1 MNRFLRLV
9 LVLAGAIPALH
20 AQCEP
25 SLPVREILEKIWA
38 TNTDNIPYKE
48 GEAIRRKLYA
58 EALEAHPHDYFLLRM
73 MLMTTGEKDDAL
85 AWAKSMREKYPERP
99 VYDLIYA
106 QALVGRDTP
115 AARRML
121 EALKTSHPELT
132 RARLV
137 LADSIFGY
145 GRHKDAGRARAEV
158 EDFVKACPA
167 PLDTSP
173 LRSIGAHLP
182 REQAM
187 PVAAEVR
194 KRLAAMPD
202 SAMTGVWG
210 ALWALEFKA
219 RPPAEHPALRKQI
232 ANDLAR
238 FEKAPERS
246 ELRWLTFLRG
256 GYESAG
262 DQDGLKRIN
271 DEIVARYP
279 RSEAAKR
286 ELSDRWRRDHKYPAD
301 GDKAQMEA
309 YRRAEAEQYAAW
321 RKTWP
326 EDSLIYNVLF
336 SALVELPDT
345 KAEQVARMGS
355 ELMALY
361 RKNPNWYGWPPLEFR
376 VADAYLKFKV
386 NIDEAPALVKEGA
399 DAAGKRQREE
409 LSDDQIPEEMRT
421 MLAES
426 ADNLKME
433 RARILL
439 TYYAAVKQTEPAKAI
454 EAELASL
461 QPSKPRS
468 QSTLLER
475 KAQAAEVLGRKLD
488 ALVTYRAALDLRP
501 PGPAPRDGDKLKE
514 NVDRLWKEL
523 GGTPAASSLFATK
536 PKPTEASD
544 SRWERPKNPLPM
556 FSLSD
561 LEGKTWKLA
570 SLEGK
575 AVLINVWATWCGPC
589 RAEHPEFQKLYEK
602 LKERAADVSVISF
615 NVDDDLGKVAPYMKD
630 NKYTFPVLLARE
642 LVDQVLPV
650 IAIPQNWFVDPKGK
664 LQWLQLGYGGDPKWQ
679 DMMLAKLDEVLK
691 GK

>member
-1 MNRFLRLV
+1 MCRFLRL
-9 LVLAGAIPALH
+9 LFVLAGAIPALH

-38 TNTDNIPYKE
+38 ADTDNIPYKE
-48 GEAIRRKLYA
+48 GEALRIRMYA
-58 EALEAHPHDYFLLRM
+58 QALEAHPHDYFLLRM
-73 MLMTTGEKDDAL
+73 TLITTGEKDNAL
-85 AWAKSMREKYPERP
+85 AWAKSMREKYPEQP

-115 AARRML
+115 AAQRLL

-132 RARLV
+132 RAHLV

-145 GRHKDAGRARAEV
+145 GRRKDTGRARREV
-158 EDFVKACPA
+158 EEFVSACPA

-173 LRSIGAHLP
+173 LRSIGANLP

-187 PVAAEVR
+187 SVAAGVR
-194 KRLAAMPD
+194 KRLAGMPD

-219 RPPAEHPALRKQI
+219 VPPAGHPALRRQI
-232 ANDLAR
+232 AGDLAH
-238 FEKAPERS
+238 FEKAPERN
-246 ELRWLTFLRG
+246 ELRWLTFLHG

-262 DQDGLKRIN
+262 DQVALNRI
-271 DEIVARYP
+271 DEEIVARYP

-286 ELSDRWRRDHKYPAD
+286 QLGDRWRRDHKYPA
-301 GDKAQMEA
+301 GADKAQMEA
-309 YRRAEAEQYAAW
+309 YRRAEAAQYEAW
-321 RKTWP
+321 RKIWP
-326 EDSLIYNVLF
+326 EDSLICNVLF

-345 KAEQVARMGS
+345 RAAQVARIGS

-361 RKNPNWYGWPPLEFR
+361 RKNPNWYGSPPLEFR

-386 NIDEAPALVKEGA
+386 NIDEVPALVKEGA
-399 DAAGKRQREE
+399 DAAEKRQREE
-409 LSDDQIPEEMRT
+409 LADDQIPEEMRA

-426 ADNLKME
+426 AGNLKME
-433 RARILL
+433 RSRILL
-439 TYYAAVKQTEPAKAI
+439 AYYAAVKQTEPAGAI
-454 EAELASL
+454 DAELASL
-461 QPSKPRS
+461 RPSKPGA

-475 KAQAAEVLGRKLD
+475 QAQAAEVLGRKLD
-488 ALVTYRAALDLRP
+488 ALVMYRAALDLRP
-501 PGPAPRDGDKLKE
+501 PGATPRDGDKLEE
-514 NVDRLWKEL
+514 NIARLWQEL
-523 GGTPAASSLFATK
+523 GGTSAAWKLFATK
-536 PKPTEASD
+536 PKPIELSD
-544 SRWERPKNPLPM
+544 SRWERPGNPLPM

-561 LEGKTWKLA
+561 IEGKTWKLA

-575 AVLINVWATWCGPC
+575 VVLINLWATWCGPC

-602 LKERAADVSVISF
+602 LKERADVSVISF

-630 NKYTFPVLLARE
+630 NQYTFPVLLARE
-642 LVDQVLPV
+642 LIDQLLPV
-650 IAIPQNWFVDPKGK
+650 IAVPQNWFVDTKGK
-664 LQWLQLGYGGDPKWQ
+664 LQWLQLGYAGEPKWQ
-679 DMMLAKLDEVLK
+679 DMILAKLDEVLK